1 MVHVWKMAV
10 ETERM
15 SNLVIQAAEMTVL
28 YVGLKVLHT
37 KTDCDLSLVRG
48 ILEYDESIQLKR

>member
-1 MVHVWKMAV
+1 
-10 ETERM
+10 M